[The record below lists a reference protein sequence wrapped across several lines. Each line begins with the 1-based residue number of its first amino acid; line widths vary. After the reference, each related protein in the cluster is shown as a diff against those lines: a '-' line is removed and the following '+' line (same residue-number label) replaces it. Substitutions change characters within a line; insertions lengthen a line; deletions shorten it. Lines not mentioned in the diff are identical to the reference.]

1 MEWTFGT
8 LIWSMVVFFFW
19 FTFIW
24 MFISI
29 FADILRRDDL
39 SGGAKAGWIF
49 LVAILPFFG
58 VLLYV
63 MSRPRMAEQARRT

>member
-1 MEWTFGT
+1 MEWTV
-8 LIWSMVVFFFW
+8 IWSMVAFFFW

-24 MFISI
+24 MFISV

-63 MSRPRMAEQARRT
+63 MGRPRMAGQERRT